1 MGDQDTTLEATTE
14 AGMVMTT
21 GDTQVLT
28 RLGRADQDTG
38 LLVTHSPRMFHVLL
52 VLPES
57 QARPRVA
64 RPRVARQRRPQQR
77 VVTNFLSG
85 LFASLKNLDWLNE
98 PLHSHESASKN
109 VGKVMLIH

>member
-1 MGDQDTTLEATTE
+1 MVDMATLEDTMVQVMDQDTTLEATTE
-14 AGMVMTT
+14 V
-21 GDTQVLT
+21 
-28 RLGRADQDTG
+28 DTG
-38 LLVTHSPRMFHVLL
+38 LMVGHGPRMFHVLL

-77 VVTNFLSG
+77 VVTNFLSE